1 MIKVYPQPAI
11 SNATQPFEGS
21 RFLFVNSYGCV
32 IERQEAD
39 EDSTIEVELNTGGK
53 EQRLTL
59 GRSKG
64 YSAFAINEMGV
75 VFASDKEVGFKPS
88 SRNNTEEWLLEL
100 PGVEAVAV
108 GAGWIAVA
116 TDSFL
121 RIFDIA
127 SH

>member
-1 MIKVYPQPAI
+1 M
-11 SNATQPFEGS
+11 
-21 RFLFVNSYGCV
+21 
-32 IERQEAD
+32 
-39 EDSTIEVELNTGGK
+39 ELNTGGK

-64 YSAFAINEMGV
+64 YSVFAINEMGV

-100 PGVEAVAV
+100 PGVEALAM

-116 TDSFL
+116 TDSSL
-121 RIFDIA
+121 RILDIA